1 MTNPTVKD
9 DEAKSSVVSATM
21 IHHYRDITDVAEL
34 TEISFH
40 FVLCAVLA
48 HSSNENFVFTLESG
62 AFWNYFHTIQKM
74 RGNRGDS
81 AQRVLIGEGDEA
93 EAFVR
98 LHEWIL
104 HDIYVGDVAEL
115 PEIPLKFSLSGLP
128 R

>member
-40 FVLCAVLA
+40 FVLCAILA
-48 HSSNENFVFTLESG
+48 HSSNENSVFIGSG
-62 AFWNYFHTIQKM
+62 AFWIYFLAIQNV
-74 RGNRGDS
+74 RGNRGNS
-81 AQRVLIGEGDEA
+81 AQRILVGEGDEA
-93 EAFVR
+93 EASVPLR
-98 LHEWIL
+98 EWIL
-104 HDIYVGDVAEL
+104 QEIYVGDVAEL
-115 PEIPLKFSLSGLP
+115 PEILLKFFHSGLP